1 MLFHMPCMT
10 CVVED
15 LIGRGKLISIGD
27 VITDVYSSG
36 EEGDYDQEH
45 PASVRGE
52 DSDHGLHD
60 EKKEIQSSSSND
72 DDDGSDIS
80 IAQSNSS
87 EDGEEQQQQGNQREF
102 LEGGK
107 LDTFSRAFN
116 RLVEQAQESRMK
128 APILAG
134 SKSIQKIQEE
144 EKKDLDASK
153 ALKQFKDDMKRR
165 GHYIPQRKGTDPEKD
180 AREKRLQK
188 TATKGVV
195 QLFNAINAAQ
205 KRIRNEETKGNKG
218 KIARL
223 GKAGFLAEI
232 RNMKEQDAQIQP
244 SEKEDTKND
253 SGGWEV
259 LKEGFVGI
267 NQNSVK
273 MKDWDKEQDSS
284 ADDQEAPLSSD
295 EDGF

>member
-1 MLFHMPCMT
+1 MT
-10 CVVED
+10 CVAED
-15 LIGRGKLISIGD
+15 PIETGALTYVCDDTIVDI
-27 VITDVYSSG
+27 YSSG
-36 EEGDYDQEH
+36 EEGDYNEEKS
-45 PASVRGE
+45 ASDRGE
-52 DSDHGLHD
+52 DSDQGLD
-60 EKKEIQSSSSND
+60 DGKKEMETSSSHE
-72 DDDGSDIS
+72 DDDGSDDS
-80 IAQSNSS
+80 IAQDTSS
-87 EDGEEQQQQGNQREF
+87 EDDDEQQQGGPSRGF

-116 RLVEQAQESRMK
+116 RLVEQAQESQIK

-134 SKSIQKIQEE
+134 SKSIHKIQEE
-144 EKKDLDASK
+144 EKKDLEASK
-153 ALKQFKDDMKRR
+153 AVKQLKDEMKRR
-165 GHYIPQRKGTDPEKD
+165 GHYIPQKKGTDPEKD

-205 KRIRNEETKGNKG
+205 KRIRNEDTKGNKG

-232 RNMKEQDAQIQP
+232 RNMKEQDAKLKP
-244 SEKEDTKND
+244 AEKEEAKND
-253 SGGWEV
+253 SGGWDV

-273 MKDWDKEQDSS
+273 MKDWDKAQESS
-284 ADDQEAPLSSD
+284 ADEQDASLSSD
-295 EDGF
+295 SEGF

>member
-1 MLFHMPCMT
+1 MGLKSPSSDDGDDSQESI
-10 CVVED
+10 ED
-15 LIGRGKLISIGD
+15 DSSSRSSSIS
-27 VITDVYSSG
+27 SSG
-36 EEGDYDQEH
+36 EDDVDAKEL
-45 PASVRGE
+45 AKRG
-52 DSDHGLHD
+52 
-60 EKKEIQSSSSND
+60 
-72 DDDGSDIS
+72 
-80 IAQSNSS
+80 
-87 EDGEEQQQQGNQREF
+87 F

-107 LDTFSRAFN
+107 VDTFSRAFN
-116 RLVEQAQESRMK
+116 RLVDQANESRMT

-134 SKSIQKIQEE
+134 SKSIHKIQEE
-144 EKKDLDASK
+144 EKRDLEQSK
-153 ALKQFKDDMKRR
+153 AVKQLKEEMKQR
-165 GHYIPQRKGTDPEKD
+165 GHYIPLRKGMDPDKD

-232 RNMKEQDAQIQP
+232 KHMKEREGPQPGLRKEGNAHDDDHQDAGN
-244 SEKEDTKND
+244 TGNHV
-253 SGGWEV
+253 GWDV

-273 MKDWDKEQDSS
+273 MKDWDKQQQDTSDDNAES
-284 ADDQEAPLSSD
+284 AESSD
-295 EDGF
+295 SEGF